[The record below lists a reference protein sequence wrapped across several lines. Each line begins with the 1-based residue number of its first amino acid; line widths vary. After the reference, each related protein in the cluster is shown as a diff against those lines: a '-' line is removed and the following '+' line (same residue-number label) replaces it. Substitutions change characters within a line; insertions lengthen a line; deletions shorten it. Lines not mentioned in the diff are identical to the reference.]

1 MPILARAMLLA
12 AVVACPASAQI
23 VEPVAV
29 DGGDVSGSSS
39 ADGRIQIFKGIP
51 FAAPPTGEWRW
62 KPPQPVSRW
71 QGVRKADRFG
81 SDCPQIRAP
90 AAQWGNSRERPPLDE
105 DCLYLNIWTGARS
118 VEERLPVMVWIYGG
132 GYRLG
137 STAMPDFDGEALA
150 RRGVILVSI
159 AYRVGALGFLAHPAL
174 SAESPQRVSG
184 NYGLL
189 DQIAALDWVRRNIA
203 SFGGDP
209 DRITIFG
216 QSAGSMS
223 TSYLAA
229 SPLATGKFH
238 RLIGQTGAGFGLL
251 APEPITKAE
260 AKGLAFGRSLGAETA
275 QALRALDAGKLVEA
289 AGTQSGTFQPINDGW
304 VVPGQ
309 QAVIYKAG
317 RQNDVAML
325 IGSNADEAGEDPS
338 MTLDRYRSDLIAQY
352 GDDAEALLR
361 LHPAENDAEARAAAR
376 RLGTIALGDFTM
388 DRWARAQSASGRSP
402 VYSYRFTH
410 HPPIPPAEY
419 PGGPDAAPPLAWH
432 GAEIPYVFNN
442 LDKRDWPWT
451 KADRTL
457 AHHLA
462 SYWINFARSGDPNGP
477 DLPRWPTYQEAPGLV
492 MELGTP
498 SGPIARPDIPTMT
511 ILERHIGDSKP

>member
-1 MPILARAMLLA
+1 MLLA
-12 AVVACPASAQI
+12 AVAACPAAAQI
-23 VEPVAV
+23 IEPVAV
-29 DGGDVSGSSS
+29 DGGIVTGTSST
-39 ADGRIQIFKGIP
+39 DGKIQIFKGVP
-51 FAAPPTGEWRW
+51 FAAPPMGGLRW
-62 KPPQPVSRW
+62 KPPQPVVRW

-81 SDCPQIRAP
+81 PDCPQIRAP
-90 AAQWGNSRERPPLDE
+90 AAQWGKSPVRPPLSE

-118 VEERLPVMVWIYGG
+118 ADERLPVMVWIYGG

-159 AYRVGALGFLAHPAL
+159 AYRVGALGFFAHPAL

-223 TSYLAA
+223 TSYLAV

-238 RLIGQTGAGFGLL
+238 RLIGETGAGFGLL
-251 APEPITKAE
+251 APEPIKGAE
-260 AKGLAFGRSLGAETA
+260 AKGLAFGRTLGADTA
-275 QALRALDAGKLVEA
+275 VALRALDAEKLVEA
-289 AGTQSGTFQPINDGW
+289 AGTMSGTFQPINDGW

-309 QAVIYKAG
+309 QAAIYQAG

-325 IGSNADEAGEDPS
+325 IGSNAEEAGEDPS
-338 MTLDRYRSDLIAQY
+338 MTLERYRSELVAQY
-352 GDDAEALLR
+352 GADADALLR
-361 LHPAENDAEARAAAR
+361 LHPAKNDPQARAAAR
-376 RLGTIALGDFTM
+376 RLSTIALGDFTM
-388 DRWARAQSASGRSP
+388 DRWARAQSATGRSH

-410 HPPIPPAEY
+410 RPPIPPQDY
-419 PGGPDAAPPLAWH
+419 PGGPQAAPPLAWH
-432 GAEIPYVFNN
+432 GAEIPYVFDN

-451 KADRTL
+451 TADRTL
-457 AHHLA
+457 ADQLT
-462 SYWINFARSGDPNGP
+462 SYWVNFARSGNPNGP
-477 DLPRWPTYQEAPGLV
+477 GLPNWPTYQEAPELV
-492 MELGTP
+492 MELGMP
-498 SGPIARPDIPTMT
+498 SRPIARPDIPTMN
-511 ILERHIGDSKP
+511 ILERHIGASKP